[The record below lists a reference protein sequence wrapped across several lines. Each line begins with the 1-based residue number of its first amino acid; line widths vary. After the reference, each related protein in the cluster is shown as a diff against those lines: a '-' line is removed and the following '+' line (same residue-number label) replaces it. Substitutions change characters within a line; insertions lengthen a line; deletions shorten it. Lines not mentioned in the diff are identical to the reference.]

1 VAKTGSSGE
10 INPPEKNQHMRHF
23 DTALKDALKKW
34 QPSDGDEIEVVF
46 HAFVSPNPGGIREY
60 RVTIR

>member
-23 DTALKDALKKW
+23 DAALKDALRQW
-34 QPSDGDEIEVVF
+34 QQSDGERLEVIFEAV
-46 HAFVSPNPGGIREY
+46 VSSNPGGIREY

>member
-10 INPPEKNQHMRHF
+10 INPPEKNEHMKHF
-23 DTALKDALKKW
+23 DKALKEALRQW
-34 QPSDGDEIEVVF
+34 QPSDGADIEVLF
-46 HAFVSPNPGGIREY
+46 HASVSPNPGGIREY